1 MLMRKLILLLCSTAL
16 YADES
21 TVVAKVGSTEVTLS
35 EVRDSL
41 AKLELKDQAL
51 LGRNPETLNKVVR
64 AILTQR
70 LLLSESQAKG
80 HDKQADTLARLER
93 ARDTALAESYLASVS
108 EPPAEFPSE
117 AELSTAYAN
126 VSSSLAEP
134 KQWRLAQIFI
144 AAPPELTK
152 DKLAEAQSRLDALK
166 KGLAA
171 AGADFAALADKYSD
185 DTATAEKGGEIG
197 WLAENG
203 IVADIRSEASLLKAG
218 EVSPPIRLKDGWHV
232 LKCLELREAYTPK
245 FADVKEA
252 LRQRLRQERTL
263 ANSQAYVARL
273 LQENPMSVNELAL
286 KAALPAPAKK

>member
-203 IVADIRSEASLLKAG
+203 IVVDIRSEASLLKAG